1 MLKHIA
7 VCRAAVKEY
16 PVLAKPISGYR
27 VTIVSTLRRAR
38 IRNARFQ
45 RDGLLRAI
53 EPIHR
58 TAEGR

>member
-16 PVLAKPISGYR
+16 PVLLKPLSGYR
-27 VTIVSTLRRAR
+27 VQVVSTLRRAR
-38 IRNARFQ
+38 IRNAWNQ
-45 RDGLLRAI
+45 RHGLLRAT